1 MTVEGGKKKF
11 VNFKDE
17 EGGAPCRLLGL
28 SCVRATNTTCVAAQ
42 RDCFFHFLTIIV
54 IYLVVTNSELKS
66 AIPILNLIGQFPAMP
81 WDSTTNEWIYGPQSW
96 CRTELVTGQSGF
108 GDETVITVPSA
119 VKNQTLTNAPSLS
132 LPVRQ
137 KGEAILKGIHNAQV
151 ASLFGLKD
159 NAVSDA
165 PFRLVKQ
172 TYRGQQHQNLV
183 LADSY
188 IALSYCWHNPTW
200 LTAGK
205 KASGSPTKSQ
215 IPISEEIFTTI
226 LNERRSENEGIW
238 IDQLCINQT
247 DAKEKAV
254 AIGSMDVIYQCARL
268 VAVVIEDVTISKSEI
283 LALQSVLDTINRGG
297 GWQYRDNF
305 NISRTLTELTSKIFS
320 ARWFTRAWCGHELLM
335 STNQVF
341 FITAEPEDQ
350 SRPLVVKMSSEF
362 LLDLCILAK
371 SVSSVFPSTEFVSLE
386 STYARSLARF
396 YTYTLR
402 RLNPGKIHLHESN
415 SLTPS
420 YLRTFSQVF
429 GFDASV
435 VSDKLSIVLNVLQC
449 GLYLKDSIM
458 TQEQCLYAIY
468 HLALSARDP
477 TCLSTCGKSLQQ
489 AAWMRW
495 PRGHDIIEPYVGT
508 SSRHLCLEITPRF
521 QDDAMELD
529 FVILGTTKSVHRAKS
544 RHMAWA
550 EAVVKKCVELA
561 DEFPDKGNEF
571 LEDIIQEPHEA
582 LERRQFYSEILACI
596 REFGME
602 WLEANWQLKDPDH
615 MDPDIISGLGLLMT
629 TDAQAIDAFLPSQW
643 DDLVP
648 ILHLVDG
655 LTGAWIIEEPGTL
668 WKPAWV
674 ETSDNPNGLMLF
686 LCPDIENCSVAI
698 PTLLLRAEHGFLK
711 RIWFI
716 VPKNMNNVS
725 GKDFE
730 VIGKS
735 SSFGR
740 VALEDLRTKLRVETH
755 RLCM

>member
-1 MTVEGGKKKF
+1 MQIAGIMMCYPPTLPVLLPNETAF
-11 VNFKDE
+11 FSRCINPAN
-17 EGGAPCRLLGL
+17 GALF
-28 SCVRATNTTCVAAQ
+28 S
-42 RDCFFHFLTIIV
+42 FLTTIV
-54 IYLVVTNSELKS
+54 IYLVVTNSDLKS
-66 AIPILNLIGQFPAMP
+66 SIPILNLIGQFPTMP
-81 WDSTTNEWIYGPQSW
+81 WDSTTDEWIYGPQSW

-172 TYRGQQHQNLV
+172 TYIGQQNQNLV

-200 LTAGK
+200 PTAGK
-205 KASGSPTKSQ
+205 KPSGSPTESQ
-215 IPISEEIFTTI
+215 IPISKDIFTTI
-226 LNERRSENEGIW
+226 LNERRSEDEGIW

-283 LALQSVLDTINRGG
+283 LALQSVLDTTNRGD
-297 GWQYRDNF
+297 GWEYRDNP
-305 NISRTLTELTSKIFS
+305 NMSRTLIELTSKIFS

-341 FITAEPEDQ
+341 FIPAQPEDQ
-350 SRPLVVKMSSEF
+350 SKPLVVKMSSEF

-371 SVSSVFPSTEFVSLE
+371 SVSSYFPITEFASLE

-396 YTYTLR
+396 YTYTFR
-402 RLNPGKIHLHESN
+402 RLNPGKVPVDERN

-429 GFDASV
+429 DFDASV
-435 VSDKLSIVLNVLQC
+435 VSDKLIIVLNVLRC
-449 GLYLKDSIM
+449 GLYLKDSTM
-458 TQEQCLYAIY
+458 TPEQCLYAIY

-477 TCLSTCGKSLQQ
+477 TCLSACGKSLQQ

-508 SSRHLCLEITPRF
+508 RSRHLCMEITPTF
-521 QDDAMELD
+521 DDDAMELD
-529 FVILGTTKSVHRAKS
+529 LVILGGTQSMHRAKS
-544 RHMAWA
+544 SHMAWA
-550 EAVVKKCVELA
+550 ETVVKKCLEFA
-561 DEFPDKGNEF
+561 DEFLDKGCEF
-571 LEDIIQEPHEA
+571 LEDITQASHEA
-582 LERRQFYSEILACI
+582 LERRQFYSELLACI
-596 REFGME
+596 YEFGIE
-602 WLEANWQLKDPDH
+602 WLEASWQLKDPDH
-615 MDPDIISGLGLLMT
+615 MDPEIISGLGLLMA
-629 TDAQAIDAFLPSQW
+629 TDSQAIDSLVSSQW
-643 DDLVP
+643 RDLVP
-648 ILHLVDG
+648 VIHLIDG
-655 LTGAWIIEEPGTL
+655 LTGAWIMEEPGTM

-674 ETSDNPNGLMLF
+674 ETSDNRSGVLLF
-686 LCPDIENCSVAI
+686 LCPDVENCSVAI
-698 PTLLLRAEHGFLK
+698 PALLLRAEHSFLK
-711 RIWFI
+711 RVWFI
-716 VPKNMNNVS
+716 APKNTNNAT

-730 VIGKS
+730 VISKS

-740 VALEDLRTKLRVETH
+740 VALEELRTKLRVESH
-755 RLCM
+755 RLCT